1 MGFRNIQEKLEKDL
15 SKLSEFLNNKYIF
28 FFQVIAYLEKK
39 VRSKGARTYIPP
51 AFFGR
56 DGSFY
61 QPPAFEMPS
70 TIFQNEV
77 NEKDI

>member
-1 MGFRNIQEKLEKDL
+1 M
-15 SKLSEFLNNKYIF
+15 SKLSGHNQLFPEFLNNKYI